1 MDKEKENEQI
11 WICGKY
17 ISHSMR
23 HNKPEMEMSWEFAG
37 CFSTEE
43 KAIKACPND
52 QYFIAPA
59 NIDEIVPVDPAIFPQ
74 ESHDHYYRNLLPDS
88 CGFSA
93 TYHSPDHQ
101 MGH

>member
-59 NIDEIVPVDPAIFPQ
+59 NIDEIVPVDAS
-74 ESHDHYYRNLLPDS
+74 EWTGAYYPKAEKIKCCCDDIKVKNDEKKET
-88 CGFSA
+88 F
-93 TYHSPDHQ
+93 DQ
-101 MGH
+101 